1 MSSNDYYEPSAHWF
15 HAVDV
20 PIAEQTKSTSNNI
33 PKDSPSYQPVPKVKQ
48 PTNWV
53 PFSKRDATALE
64 QAYRSG
70 IPGTKVP
77 CNEDYLFEVDVD
89 KREIQPVYWSGPIYE
104 VRRATWFQQA
114 ELNKYIPCDE
124 NLAMQIEE
132 GYKKYQA
139 WILSPESDQ
148 NSLTTSEGVIEK
160 EKERRWALLGK
171 YLSQYVTYTNP
182 TTAWLLNDDMTGRLT
197 KTFFSTITNNENL
210 GGTRLIRGYNEVI
223 KYTFQKPNADTEK
236 KKKDEASE
244 TVARNISTLNEQQS
258 DIKQEAVETQD
269 YENEE
274 SECEERVIDHLIL
287 VIHGIGQKLS
297 ERLEW
302 ISFIHDVNTFR
313 KTLKSIPKNNTPET
327 SQNPTMKGGSSTDSS
342 RRNSILSDKCS
353 RSGIQVLPILWREE
367 IKFGMA
373 ADDDNFQ
380 RDLGL
385 PKTLTTQ
392 NISVLLYMTPRYRE
406 VMINTVTREANR
418 IYNLFIQRNPK
429 FLEIGGKVSLYG
441 HSLGSVLAFD
451 VLCHQPP
458 IPSSINES
466 VSTSDSK
473 RADESFVKLD
483 FAVQNFF
490 SAGSPIGLFLL
501 LKGLKIGSRKYYE
514 NVDKTTSKSTSDEDV
529 DLPLAEENNIPL
541 CFPKVRNIYN
551 LFHNAEPLIA
561 RHYGSSL
568 KPALIPYQKGG
579 LKAVHLGIQE
589 FGSGIAHKA
598 TNIFSTVKTSL
609 MFTRGL
615 QSLLQQKSNTH
626 TRSESIPDISAE
638 IDKSNDGTALTN
650 YPPTQYAQ
658 PPTPTTNEVVKKEKE
673 DPLGAAKLKSLNIT
687 GRVDYVLQEGILDV
701 SYINAITAHLCYWA
715 DLDAVSFILREIYRE
730 YSEDE

>member
-1 MSSNDYYEPSAHWF
+1 MTSIEFYEPSAHWF

-20 PIAEQTKSTSNNI
+20 PLSEQNKPTTSNTTS
-33 PKDSPSYQPVPKVKQ
+33 PKDPISYQPVPKVKQ
-48 PTNWV
+48 PANWV
-53 PFSKRDATALE
+53 PFSKRDANALE

-70 IPGTKVP
+70 TPGTKVP
-77 CNEDYLFEVDVD
+77 CNEDYLFEVDID
-89 KREIQPVYWSGPIYE
+89 KREIHPVYWSGPIYE
-104 VRRATWFQQA
+104 VRRGTWFQQA
-114 ELNKYIPCDE
+114 DLNKYIPCDE

-132 GYKKYQA
+132 GYKKHQA
-139 WILSPESDQ
+139 WIPSPESDL
-148 NSLTTSEGVIEK
+148 NSPATSEAPVEK

-210 GGTRLIRGYNEVI
+210 GGTRLIRD
-223 KYTFQKPNADTEK
+223 A
-236 KKKDEASE
+236 
-244 TVARNISTLNEQQS
+244 EQQR

-287 VIHGIGQKLS
+287 VVHGIGQKLS

-302 ISFIHDVNTFR
+302 IRFIHDVNTLR
-313 KTLKSIPKNNTPET
+313 KTIKSIVKNNTSET
-327 SQNPTMKGGSSTDSS
+327 PQNSTMKSGSNTSTSSS
-342 RRNSILSDKCS
+342 RRNSVLSDKCS
-353 RSGIQVLPILWREE
+353 RSGVQVLPILWREE

-373 ADDDNFQ
+373 ADDENFQ

-385 PKTLTTQ
+385 PKTVEEGKTTLGEITLDGVPTLRLL
-392 NISVLLYMTPRYRE
+392 ISDVLMDVLLYMTPRYRE
-406 VMINTVTREANR
+406 IMINTVTNEANR

-429 FLEIGGKVSLYG
+429 FLEVGGKVSLYG

-458 IPSSINES
+458 IPSSINELS
-466 VSTSDSK
+466 STSDSK
-473 RADESFVKLD
+473 RVDESYVKLD
-483 FAVQNFF
+483 FPVQNFF

-514 NVDKTTSKSTSDEDV
+514 NVDKTSDGDV
-529 DLPLAEENNIPL
+529 NLPLSEENNIPL
-541 CFPKVRNIYN
+541 CYPKVRNIYN
-551 LFHNAEPLIA
+551 LFHNADPIAYRLEPLIA

-568 KPALIPYQKGG
+568 KPAMIPYQKGG

-589 FGSGIAHKA
+589 FGTEIANKA

-615 QSLLQQKSNTH
+615 QSLMQQNSNTSH
-626 TRSESIPDISAE
+626 KRSSSIPSINTE
-638 IDKSNDGTALTN
+638 IDSNDGSALTN

-658 PPTPTTNEVVKKEKE
+658 PPSPATNETVAKEKD
-673 DPLGAAKLKSLNIT
+673 DPIGAARLKSLNIT

-701 SYINAITAHLCYWA
+701 SYINAITAHMCYWA
-715 DLDAVSFILREIYRE
+715 DLDAVSFVVREIYRE
-730 YSEDE
+730 EPEDE